1 MSILD
6 TINTIN
12 NAHNVST
19 TPVPGASTPA
29 ATGAGAMTQN
39 DFLKLMTTQLTT
51 QDPFNP
57 VDNTQMVAQ
66 MAQFSQVAGI
76 SQMNQSLQTIA
87 ASLGGNRLSDAASWI
102 GHSMLV
108 TSDIATPLRDGSY
121 AGQFTLT
128 DPADQVQ
135 VNFVDGNGAV
145 VHSETLGAQAAG
157 DMSFAWDGKND
168 AGESVATGPLR
179 LVVTATHGGQSSNAA
194 TATWT
199 AIGGIQSPSSG
210 GDSRLVTGLGLLAP
224 SDAIR
229 LA

>member
-6 TINTIN
+6 TINLIN
-12 NAHNVST
+12 HAHNVPT
-19 TPVPGASTPA
+19 TPIPGAAPA
-29 ATGAGAMTQN
+29 ATGVGAMNQN

-76 SQMNQSLQTIA
+76 AQMNQSLQTIA
-87 ASLGGNRLSDAASWI
+87 TSLGGNRLSDATSWI

-128 DPADQVQ
+128 GPADQVN

-157 DMSFAWDGKND
+157 DMSFTWDGKD
-168 AGESVATGPLR
+168 ASGATVANGPLR
-179 LVVTATHGGQSSNAA
+179 LVVTATHNGQSSNAA

-224 SDAIR
+224 SDALR

>member
-1 MSILD
+1 MSIID
-6 TINTIN
+6 TIN
-12 NAHNVST
+12 NAHNVPA
-19 TPVPGASTPA
+19 TPSAGTASSVNNV
-29 ATGAGAMTQN
+29 AGAMTQN

-76 SQMNQSLQTIA
+76 AQMNQSLQTIA
-87 ASLGGNRLSDAASWI
+87 ASLGGNRLSDATSWI

-128 DPADQVQ
+128 DPADQVN
-135 VNFVDGNGAV
+135 VNFLDANGAV
-145 VHSETLGAQAAG
+145 VHSETLGVQQAG
-157 DMSFAWDGKND
+157 DISFAWDGKD
-168 AGESVATGPLR
+168 ANGATVADGPVR
-179 LVVTATHGGQSSNAA
+179 LVVTAAHGGQTSNPA

-199 AIGGIQSPSSG
+199 AIGGIQSPSNG